1 MGRKE
6 VISIKDRKEL
16 NRLRQEVDVKINSFG
31 LRLRRLENEILMLKT
46 QNNEIKNLIKG
57 EE

>member
-1 MGRKE
+1 M
-6 VISIKDRKEL
+6 ISIKDRKEL

>member
-1 MGRKE
+1 M
-6 VISIKDRKEL
+6 ISVKDRKEL

-46 QNNEIKNLIKG
+46 QNYYIKNLNKG

>member
-1 MGRKE
+1 M
-6 VISIKDRKEL
+6 ISLKDRKEL

>member
-1 MGRKE
+1 

>member
-1 MGRKE
+1 M
-6 VISIKDRKEL
+6 ISVKDRKEL

-46 QNNEIKNLIKG
+46 QNYEIKNLNKG

>member
-1 MGRKE
+1 M
-6 VISIKDRKEL
+6 ISVKDRKEL

>member
-1 MGRKE
+1 MGRKK

>member
-1 MGRKE
+1 M
-6 VISIKDRKEL
+6 ISVKDRKEL

-46 QNNEIKNLIKG
+46 QNNEFRNLIKG